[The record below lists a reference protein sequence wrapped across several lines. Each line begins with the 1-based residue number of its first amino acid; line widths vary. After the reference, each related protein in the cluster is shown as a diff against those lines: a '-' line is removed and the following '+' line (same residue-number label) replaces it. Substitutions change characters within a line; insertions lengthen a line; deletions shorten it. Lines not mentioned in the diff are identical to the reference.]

1 MITSAQLG
9 FGLIVVGVTITGYHS
24 ERLLTLKRYDRAHL
38 VWALIGVVAFGVGQ
52 NLVADS
58 LHDRLPMRNR

>member
-9 FGLIVVGVTITGYHS
+9 LELILVGVIITGYHT
-24 ERLLTLKRYDRAHL
+24 EKLLQLEHYNRSHL
-38 VWALIGVVAFGVGQ
+38 VWALLGVVSFGVGQ

-58 LHDRLPMRNR
+58 LHDRLTR